1 MNPPRVALIL
11 GVSGIV
17 GRSLAERLLS
27 RSDWQVVGVSRHGPS
42 GLAGVRHLSVDL
54 NDPAASKAVLS
65 EAHPTHAF
73 YATWS
78 RQPDEPANCRV
89 NGGMLRNALEGAAA
103 NGTVQHVA
111 LVTGLK
117 HYLGSFDNYAAHELS
132 TPFSEDMPRLPGDN
146 FYYTQ
151 EDVLFESARRHN
163 FTWSVARPHT
173 IIGYAPGNA
182 MNLGTS
188 LAVYATLC
196 RETGIA
202 FEFPGSPQQYGGV
215 VDMTSADLLAHH
227 LEWEAT
233 EPAAANQAFN
243 VVNGDVFRWKVMW
256 KRIADYFGIEA
267 APYAG
272 RAKPLV
278 EKLASAPAEWEK
290 IVRRYDLRASNL
302 EAIAPWWHVDADLG
316 RTQECMA
323 DMSRSRELGFLD
335 YRRTWSSFKELF
347 DRLQQERIIPKVIS
361 QPAQATSTGGAG

>member
-1 MNPPRVALIL
+1 MNSSRVALIL

-27 RSDWQVVGVSRHGPS
+27 SGGWEVVGVSRNQPA
-42 GLAGVRHLSVDL
+42 GLTGVRHLSVDL
-54 NDPAASKAVLS
+54 NDPAASKAVLL
-65 EAHPTHAF
+65 EARATHVF

-78 RQPDEPANCRV
+78 RQPNEPENCRV
-89 NGGMLRNALEGAAA
+89 NGDMLRNALDGATAG
-103 NGTVQHVA
+103 GTVQHVA

-117 HYLGSFDNYAAHELS
+117 HYLGSFDNYVTHELS
-132 TPFSEDMPRLPGDN
+132 TPFSEEMPRLPGDN

-151 EDVLFESARRHN
+151 EDVLFESASRHN
-163 FTWSVARPHT
+163 HTWSVSRPHT

-202 FEFPGSPQQYGGV
+202 FEFPGSPQQYAGI

-233 EPAAANQAFN
+233 NSSAANLAFN

-256 KRIADYFGIEA
+256 KKIAEYFGIEA

-272 RAKPLV
+272 TAKPLV
-278 EKLASAPAEWEK
+278 ESLASVSSEWEK
-290 IVRRYDLRASNL
+290 IAKKYDLQTAHL
-302 EAIAPWWHVDADLG
+302 DAIAPWWHVDADLG

-335 YRRTWSSFKELF
+335 YRNTWSSFKELF
-347 DRLQQERIIPKVIS
+347 DRLQQERLIPEV
-361 QPAQATSTGGAG
+361 